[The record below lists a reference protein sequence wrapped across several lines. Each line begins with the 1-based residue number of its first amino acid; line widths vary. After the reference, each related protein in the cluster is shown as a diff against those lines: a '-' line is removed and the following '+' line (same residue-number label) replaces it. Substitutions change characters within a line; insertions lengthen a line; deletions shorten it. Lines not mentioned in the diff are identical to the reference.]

1 VCVIHDP
8 RGLLAPPLAHQLLE
22 HDLRVVFET
31 VPDLSIPC
39 LIHFGLWAET
49 SLAYF
54 GGIHDYVGMNQN
66 SSYSYRLVSS
76 SASYPP
82 IRLSSNWLGVQGII
96 PRVSSPPARS

>member
-1 VCVIHDP
+1 MCVIHDP

-31 VPDLSIPC
+31 VPDFPIPR
-39 LIHFGLWAET
+39 LIHFGLRAET

-54 GGIHDYVGMNQN
+54 RGIHDYIGLIQN
-66 SSYSYRLVSS
+66 SSYSSHPESS

-82 IRLSSNWLGVQGII
+82 IRLNSNWLGVQGII
-96 PRVSSPPARS
+96 PRVSSPQARS